1 MQRLRPYLGARI
13 KVPEV
18 LALTS
23 ARGTRGM
30 LVHLVGPQAAAATAV
45 SFAGVPAQVSAV
57 RGDSLS
63 LIVPDVP
70 SEAVSVTVQTSAGQ
84 VTLAQQFEV
93 YQLPV
98 DSNRNYTPPCQFLE
112 TGLALRIATLQ
123 PQRAL
128 PGAQITLRVPGLS
141 VVQTRLQLER
151 DAQAAAE
158 RRAAQGD
165 PTMSADEML
174 VAALGRLAGAMGGGQ
189 GDPAVLGVAFS
200 YEPGSHRATGNAM
213 LDQLARAASYQE
225 PVVPVVSTGDTFSV
239 PVPTRATT
247 GPMALVLY
255 RRSGLGDMSIQQ
267 CSVAGPDLVVAPPA
281 ALPPPRR

>member
-1 MQRLRPYLGARI
+1 MGARI
-13 KVPEV
+13 KVPDV
-18 LALTS
+18 LTLTP

-45 SFAGVPAQVSAV
+45 SFAGVPAQISAV
-57 RGDSLS
+57 RGEYLS
-63 LIVPDVP
+63 LVVPDVP
-70 SEAVSVTVQTSAGQ
+70 SEAVSVTVQTAAGQ
-84 VTLAQQFEV
+84 VTLAQPFQV

-112 TGLALRIATLQ
+112 TSLALRITSLQ
-123 PQRAL
+123 PQRAS
-128 PGAQITLRVPGLS
+128 PGAQITLTVPGLS
-141 VVQTRLQLER
+141 VVQTRLQQER

-165 PTMSADEML
+165 ASMSAEEKL
-174 VAALGRLAGAMGGGQ
+174 LAVFGRLAGAMGGSQ
-189 GDPAVLGVAFS
+189 GGPDVLGVAFS
-200 YEPGSHRATGNAM
+200 YEPGTHRATGNAM

-239 PVPTRATT
+239 PVPAGATS

-255 RRSGLGDMSIQQ
+255 RMGRLGDLSIHQ
-267 CSVAGPDLVVAPPA
+267 CSVAGPDLIVAPPA